1 MNVDNDE
8 VEGAENRITVFV
20 NCKIHDESGEVIGVV
35 GVGMRITSLQAV
47 LQGYEDKFG
56 VGAFLV
62 DGNGTIEI
70 SPQYTGYETV
80 NLFDVTHYSDRVRRE
95 ILTWKEEGMARSF
108 WITGGSGFQKTDY
121 VVARYLPE
129 LEWHLVVNQ
138 DTAAL
143 VESLNR
149 QLVLTMLVIC
159 VIIAVILW
167 VITHVIRAFNR
178 QIVELTQSVEQ
189 ERRTVFE
196 KATGQLFEDIYELDI
211 TANRPANHATEQ
223 YFESLGAP
231 HGIPY
236 DKALQI
242 VAEKQVKEEF
252 RQGYLDTFLPENV
265 LRAFRAGPRDPAV

>member
-108 WITGGSGFQKTDY
+108 WITGRLGVPEDRLRGRALPARTG
-121 VVARYLPE
+121 VAPGGEPGHR
-129 LEWHLVVNQ
+129 
-138 DTAAL
+138 
-143 VESLNR
+143 
-149 QLVLTMLVIC
+149 
-159 VIIAVILW
+159 
-167 VITHVIRAFNR
+167 
-178 QIVELTQSVEQ
+178 
-189 ERRTVFE
+189 
-196 KATGQLFEDIYELDI
+196 
-211 TANRPANHATEQ
+211 
-223 YFESLGAP
+223 
-231 HGIPY
+231 
-236 DKALQI
+236 
-242 VAEKQVKEEF
+242 
-252 RQGYLDTFLPENV
+252 
-265 LRAFRAGPRDPAV
+265 RAGGVPQPPARFDHAGDLRDHRRDPLGHHPRDPRLQPRSSS

>member
-1 MNVDNDE
+1 
-8 VEGAENRITVFV
+8 
-20 NCKIHDESGEVIGVV
+20 
-35 GVGMRITSLQAV
+35 
-47 LQGYEDKFG
+47 
-56 VGAFLV
+56 
-62 DGNGTIEI
+62 
-70 SPQYTGYETV
+70 
-80 NLFDVTHYSDRVRRE
+80 
-95 ILTWKEEGMARSF
+95 MACSF

-231 HGIPY
+231 HGTPTTRRCRSSRKSRSRRSSGRGISTPSCP
-236 DKALQI
+236 KTC
-242 VAEKQVKEEF
+242 
-252 RQGYLDTFLPENV
+252 GGPSG
-265 LRAFRAGPRDPAV
+265 RAARPCGMSS

>member
-20 NCKIHDESGEVIGVV
+20 NCKIRDESGEVIGVV

-95 ILTWKEEGMARSF
+95 ILTWKEEGMACSF

-178 QIVELTQSVEQ
+178 QIVELV
-189 ERRTVFE
+189 
-196 KATGQLFEDIYELDI
+196 G
-211 TANRPANHATEQ
+211 
-223 YFESLGAP
+223 
-231 HGIPY
+231 
-236 DKALQI
+236 
-242 VAEKQVKEEF
+242 
-252 RQGYLDTFLPENV
+252 
-265 LRAFRAGPRDPAV
+265 RAGAARCSKKPPVSSLKTFTSWTSPPTGRQPRHRAVF